1 MMRKPEAFYFVCVAA
16 GIVLILFIVNSG
28 TVLRRLDAVTP
39 VPFIGAY
46 SDEPDV
52 VSDVFGKRYMLPLR
66 IPEQLT
72 MSTAHFHQFLNLVN
86 DWNFTGV
93 EPFAYESTI
102 YGLRSLHAQNP
113 SGSMPFNRLFNS
125 TLHNDYLS
133 KCMKREPDPD
143 IGSPVLFEP
152 MSEFLRY
159 SYKRIVLVY
168 FAGHFRSTDVLTNSV
183 CRRVNEEI
191 EKSSN
196 PFVDCSVAAERH
208 GMYGRV
214 EQLLSKEVE
223 IEMSYNSYSVVNMT
237 RRHFKVVQAF
247 CVKPRVQISL
257 LDLKKF
263 VLSRIRKMSPQDAQ
277 LPRVSIVFITWQGRF
292 THPLVQSDVSNYI
305 NKCRLPFSQ
314 PFHSD
319 YVKNAT
325 NLYLKSHNF
334 GGLPYLSL
342 HIRFEKLYH
351 FAVTKG
357 KNVDKYMDCCMKRLR
372 SLLPLVMHR
381 FNITKGNILLN
392 WDFSPYGTVVC
403 PLSKNCHDF
412 TDKQLSTIDA
422 KPSYFDPK
430 QFGFPSH
437 RGLVSLI
444 EMETLLDGKAL
455 VTVGEG
461 SYQYTIINSFIKL
474 HNDLDDTHY
483 GHLCIPE
490 EQLNDIPAS
499 SLNATCY

>member
-1 MMRKPEAFYFVCVAA
+1 MAVLRKSVAYYFVCVALA
-16 GIVLILFIVNSG
+16 GILMILLVLNRV
-28 TVLRRLDAVTP
+28 TVDDSEA
-39 VPFIGAY
+39 AY
-46 SDEPDV
+46 YFDLWDDFEAEN
-52 VSDVFGKRYMLPLR
+52 VSGKRYMLPLR

-72 MSTAHFHQFLNLVN
+72 MSTVHFHQFLNLVN

-93 EPFAYESTI
+93 EPFAYGSTT
-102 YGLRSLHAQNP
+102 YGLRSLNAQDLP
-113 SGSMPFNRLFNS
+113 SFLPFHRLFNS

-133 KCMKREPDPD
+133 KCMKREPDPG

-152 MSEFLRY
+152 ISKFLRY

-168 FAGHFRSTDVLTNSV
+168 FAGHFKSPDVLTDPV
-183 CRRVNEEI
+183 CEQVNEEI
-191 EKSSN
+191 EKFTN
-196 PFVDCSVAAERH
+196 PFVDCSVAAKKH
-208 GMYGRV
+208 GMFGRV

-223 IEMSYNSYSVVNMT
+223 IEMSYNSYSVINMT

-247 CVKPRVQISL
+247 CVKPRVEISL
-257 LDLKKF
+257 LDLKEF
-263 VLSRIRKMSPQDAQ
+263 VLSRIRKRSPQDAQ

-292 THPLVQSDVSNYI
+292 TQPLVQSDVSNYI

-325 NLYLKSHNF
+325 NLYLKSRNF

-342 HIRFEKLYH
+342 HIRFEKLYL
-351 FAVTKG
+351 FAGKKG
-357 KNVDKYMDCCMKRLR
+357 KNLDEYMDCCMKRLR

-392 WDFSPYGTVVC
+392 WDFSPYGTIGC
-403 PLSKNCHDF
+403 PNNCHNF

-422 KPSYFDPK
+422 KPSYFDPE

-444 EMETLLDGKAL
+444 EMETLLGGKAL

-499 SLNATCY
+499 SLYNNNNYCS